1 MWGSHRRQS
10 QNDSEC
16 FIRPLFD
23 NSSCC
28 SHRAQNERRNL
39 ESWFTSSHLLLPPN
53 SFWEKTKSKIWE
65 KIMKTEQC
73 RCQPRTEAGI
83 SVISLREC
91 ERRER
96 GREGRIVLRAQNIL
110 KFKDLQRLSNFVFL
124 ANLSSAGS
132 SALASSNWIC
142 LHWDY
147 LQYNL
152 ASLYFSDIFF
162 IEQQLTVSVIFWKP
176 WSDVKSEP
184 ESIFRF
190 Q

>member
-1 MWGSHRRQS
+1 MTVNVLSDHYLT
-10 QNDSEC
+10 
-16 FIRPLFD
+16 IHPLVLTER
-23 NSSCC
+23 N
-28 SHRAQNERRNL
+28 NERRNL

-53 SFWEKTKSKIWE
+53 SFETREKTKSKIWE

-73 RCQPRTEAGI
+73 RCQPRTEPGI
-83 SVISLREC
+83 SVISAGRDCRE
-91 ERRER
+91 
-96 GREGRIVLRAQNIL
+96 EGRVRVQPTSHLRTE
-110 KFKDLQRLSNFVFL
+110 RLSNFVFL

-152 ASLYFSDIFF
+152 ASLYFSIGFF
-162 IEQQLTVSVIFWKP
+162 IEQLTGSSGSFDQMW
-176 WSDVKSEP
+176 SEP

>member
-1 MWGSHRRQS
+1 MWDSHRRQS

-53 SFWEKTKSKIWE
+53 SFWEKTKSKFWE

-73 RCQPRTEAGI
+73 RCQPRTEPGI
-83 SVISLREC
+83 SVIMRRLFREKGGKDSEAAPPSSNIRMGRAASG
-91 ERRER
+91 ER
-96 GREGRIVLRAQNIL
+96 
-110 KFKDLQRLSNFVFL
+110 RLSNFVFL

-152 ASLYFSDIFF
+152 APLYFSSIFYW
-162 IEQQLTVSVIFWKP
+162 TTNGIFWKP
-176 WSDVKSEP
+176 WSDVKWAKVN
-184 ESIFRF
+184 I
-190 Q
+190 